1 MNANQ
6 AAAQQIVSGVNEAR
20 FLEHMRTLFSTST
33 TVLAECLQN
42 GRRAGASQIDFDYD
56 VASSTLT
63 ITDNGCGVADFRTL
77 ITVAESGW
85 SEEMMASEKPFG
97 IGFFS
102 VSFAAETIVVESRG
116 KKISFSSEDLIAKRQ
131 IAVESSSFIG
141 GTRISLIG
149 CKLGLEKICNALG
162 DYARGFPTP
171 VFWMGK
177 ELERPHAQ
185 ANLKGVD
192 TGVGFVHV
200 ASIHGDATPHYSDGG
215 YVYCQGLPV
224 AVGGFTNYRRRKG
237 DQVIHV
243 DHLMYTPRMPD
254 RDSLIDSGKAAEDFE
269 ETLKGLWRE
278 HVSAKK
284 TEMPA
289 AEFVDAYW
297 KIASSIGFLEVM
309 SDVPVLPKHL
319 VFHIGETPYLLRD
332 GDSFWCQ
339 VKEHVTLDKVVSG
352 EVTLC
357 EDFDEADRGNDF
369 AKLMFAEQAGL
380 LFLSGK
386 LPESHWAN
394 AYLRNIEEEEV
405 MVSGTV
411 VAEGN
416 FSGDFVD
423 GTVKLVD
430 RLSVTLGGK
439 TLPINDPFVLG
450 EYRRT
455 FMVPLY
461 LAKRGGSAGYV
472 VRQASSYLD
481 EHDSFCET
489 DFDNDSDSFDNL
501 VAILAGEPGTET
513 IAKCL
518 KSAGAKRKT
527 NLLGKSF
534 LVQFDEKGEL
544 TVTEA

>member
-1 MNANQ
+1 MNAMNQ
-6 AAAQQIVSGVNEAR
+6 AAQQIVSGVNEAR

-42 GRRAGASQIDFDYD
+42 GRRAGASQIDFDFD
-56 VASSTLT
+56 EATTTLS

-85 SEEMMASEKPFG
+85 SEETMISEKPFG

-149 CKLGLEKICNALG
+149 CKLDQDKIRNALEN
-162 DYARGFPTP
+162 YVRGFPTP
-171 VFWMGK
+171 VFWMGE

-192 TGVGFVHV
+192 TAVGFVSV
-200 ASIHGDATPHYSDGG
+200 AGIHGNATPAYDNSGC
-215 YVYCQGLPV
+215 VYCQGLPV
-224 AVGGFTNYRRRKG
+224 AVGDFTNRYRRQKN
-237 DQVIHV
+237 QIIHV

-254 RDSLIDSGKAAEDFE
+254 RDSLIDSGKAAEDFG

-278 HVSAKK
+278 QILVKKAEMSA
-284 TEMPA
+284 T
-289 AEFVDAYW
+289 EFVETYW
-297 KIASSIGFLEVM
+297 EIASSIGFLEVM
-309 SDVPVLPKHL
+309 SDVPVLPKLL
-319 VFHIGETPYLLRD
+319 VWKIDQTPVTGESFMRPVRD
-332 GDSFWCQ
+332 N
-339 VKEHVTLDKVVSG
+339 VTQERLCSG

-357 EDFDEADRGNDF
+357 EDFDEEDRGNDF
-369 AKLMFAEQAGL
+369 AKFAFAQEAGL
-380 LFLSGK
+380 LFLNGQ
-386 LPESHWAN
+386 LPEDHWAK

-416 FSGDFVD
+416 FSGGFVD

-439 TLPINDPFVLG
+439 TVPISDPFVLG
-450 EYRRT
+450 ENWKSTT
-455 FMVPLY
+455 FMVPLD

-489 DFDNDSDSFDNL
+489 DFDNDSDRFDNL
-501 VAILAGEPGTET
+501 VAILAGEPGVET

-534 LVQFDEKGEL
+534 LVQFDENGEL